1 MAHIGN
7 LLKRAISAGGY
18 NQAEVADKVGKGRNT
33 IQRWLNTPNLGLKEV
48 REVQVA
54 LPNLYMKGV
63 YDALEEVLGHQI
75 PDNPYRMSKKPVKE
89 KENQAGGIRVML
101 DAEAFAGYR
110 IPSDFITRVR
120 SVLEDAQEEGEYET
134 PPPPPAKKEGKK
146 KK

>member
-48 REVQVA
+48 REVQEA
-54 LPNLYMKGV
+54 LPNLYMKNV
-63 YDALEEVLGHQI
+63 YDALEAVLGHEI
-75 PDNPYRMSKKPVKE
+75 PDNPYRKPKPPSKE
-89 KENQAGGIRVML
+89 KETNSSGIRVML

-110 IPSDFITRVR
+110 IPSDFINRVR
-120 SVLEDAQEEGEYET
+120 TVLEDAQEEREYGPEEQ
-134 PPPPPAKKEGKK
+134 KEEKPKK
-146 KK
+146 KKG